1 MKTIIAMLV
10 CLLMTG
16 CATTNKVISYM
27 QSNPV
32 VVNIATK
39 QAVFRYINAGESDS
53 DKVARSERVQAV
65 LNKVEYFLEG
75 NPTASSQTLLLVVKA
90 NVDLDKL
97 EPADRLLVEDIFTV
111 IESNMIKYE
120 ESGLLSNDA
129 VIRIRVLIRTL
140 LKAAELVA

>member
-1 MKTIIAMLV
+1 MKQLMAILV
-10 CLLMTG
+10 CLLMAG
-16 CATTNKVISYM
+16 CATTNRLVSYM
-27 QSNPV
+27 QSNPI

-39 QAVFRYINAGESDS
+39 QAVFRYINAGKTDTE
-53 DKVARSERVQAV
+53 KVARSERVQAV

-97 EPADRLLVEDIFTV
+97 EPADRLLVEDIFSV
-111 IESNMIKYE
+111 IESNMTKYE
-120 ESGLLSNDA
+120 QSGLLSNDA

-140 LKAAELVA
+140 LQAAELVT